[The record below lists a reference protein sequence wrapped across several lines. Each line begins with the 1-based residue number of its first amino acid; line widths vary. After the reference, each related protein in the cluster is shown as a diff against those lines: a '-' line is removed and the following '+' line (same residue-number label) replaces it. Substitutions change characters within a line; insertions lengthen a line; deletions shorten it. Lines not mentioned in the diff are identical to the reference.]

1 MNTDNKVYEEL
12 DITFEDGINVYFERP
27 EEFTEFYCRILERFE
42 NLEKRGYKDICF
54 NIDTAQYSE
63 YGETYSNVKLVFNY
77 TRELSELE
85 LSKEQEEK
93 EKKLEDEKIFSEL
106 CGKLSTNSIGSIM
119 QNDDLRKLYL
129 EGNIKI

>member
-12 DITFEDGINVYFERP
+12 DITFEDGINLYFERP
-27 EEFTEFYCRILERFE
+27 EEFTEFYCKILEQFE

-54 NIDTAQYSE
+54 NIDTGQYSE

-85 LSKEQEEK
+85 LSKEQEQK

-119 QNDDLRKLYL
+119 QNEDLRKIYL